1 MKSVIIKLTQKSF
14 VRNVTA
20 IASGTALAQV
30 ITFLFTPIIT
40 RIYGP
45 EALGVLGVFNSIV
58 SILTPLAALSYPVA
72 IVLPES
78 NEESKGIVYISIYIS
93 LFISIS
99 LITLIY
105 LFQSQIVN
113 IFQISEMEQY
123 LYLIPLVIIVST
135 ILQVLEQWL
144 IRTKQ
149 FK

>member
-1 MKSVIIKLTQKSF
+1 
-14 VRNVTA
+14 
-20 IASGTALAQV
+20 
-30 ITFLFTPIIT
+30 
-40 RIYGP
+40 
-45 EALGVLGVFNSIV
+45 
-58 SILTPLAALSYPVA
+58 
-72 IVLPES
+72 
-78 NEESKGIVYISIYIS
+78 SIYIS

-149 FK
+149 FKTIGKVAVIQSLFINSSKVGFGYLAPLSSTLVALTSFGGIFHSLFLIVG